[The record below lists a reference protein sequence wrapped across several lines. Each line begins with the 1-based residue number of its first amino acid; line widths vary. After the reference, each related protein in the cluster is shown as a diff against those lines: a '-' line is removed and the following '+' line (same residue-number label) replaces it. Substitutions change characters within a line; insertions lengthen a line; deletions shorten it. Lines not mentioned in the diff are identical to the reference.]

1 MGFLK
6 FIVGMAIAVLLAI
19 YLPDSLNVWLRL
31 GITFMGYYLV
41 VMGSDLFYGEG
52 IHGIVFGFIAL
63 VLLSGLMVGFWW
75 FYQSFFDPWI
85 NEVTGN
91 YNMGTYVLYALV
103 VLAFVAGLTMMI
115 VATIVMYKKDKR
127 YQKDKSEAERLADED
142 ELIRHKLAA
151 VKGNWLKKEMIARKM
166 RRQYVEQK
174 LGEQTSAHKQ
184 AVSKW
189 DSIYDWGHVA
199 FAFGVVPI
207 GFVLLF
213 CLWCWLTM

>member
-31 GITFMGYYLV
+31 GITFMGCYLV

-52 IHGIVFGFIAL
+52 ILGIIFGFIAL
-63 VLLSGLMVGFWW
+63 VLFSGLMVGFWW

-85 NEVTGN
+85 NEVTDN

-103 VLAFVAGLTMMI
+103 VFAFVAGLTMMI
-115 VATIVMYKKDKR
+115 VATIVMYKKNKR

-142 ELIRHKLAA
+142 ELIQQKLAA
-151 VKGNWLKKEMIARKM
+151 VKGNWLKKEMIAQKLK
-166 RRQYVEQK
+166 RQYVEQK
-174 LGEQTSAHKQ
+174 MIGQKAAHKR
-184 AVSKW
+184 ALSKW
-189 DSIYDWGHVA
+189 DSVYDWSHAA
-199 FAFGVVPI
+199 FVFGAVPI

-213 CLWCWLTM
+213 CLLFWLTM